1 MLPRRSWRTVLLF
14 RSAGGGGGGL
24 DRAAAVIMAVTA
36 VVVAVVAVVVAVVA
50 VVVTVTMMGVAELAV
65 VSSFGRVAGK
75 LSVASRLV
83 GRKGFAEIVP
93 FRIPNAFA
101 IASAALLVCLLSLSF
116 VFSSIWKGLT
126 EATSCARPKLRAAAD
141 KLAPECWEKRE
152 VNGAT
157 VEVVVVEVE
166 SKVAPVVLVVAAVCV
181 VVAVAVEGATAAN

>member
-1 MLPRRSWRTVLLF
+1 MLPRRSWRMVLLF

-65 VSSFGRVAGK
+65 VSSLGRVAGK

-93 FRIPNAFA
+93 FRIPSAFA
-101 IASAALLVCLLSLSF
+101 IASAALLFCLLSLSF

-126 EATSCARPKLRAAAD
+126 EVTSCARPKLRAAAD
-141 KLAPECWEKRE
+141 KLALGC
-152 VNGAT
+152 
-157 VEVVVVEVE
+157 
-166 SKVAPVVLVVAAVCV
+166 
-181 VVAVAVEGATAAN
+181 